1 MNTRNQSF
9 FLSRFLSEYLTL
21 NKEWSENMKKCPI
34 CGGDILGDGFT
45 EYIRCENSEY
55 QEIESDSKPIYCA
68 VDAKRDIK
76 KAADTK

>member
-1 MNTRNQSF
+1 
-9 FLSRFLSEYLTL
+9 
-21 NKEWSENMKKCPI
+21 MKKCPI